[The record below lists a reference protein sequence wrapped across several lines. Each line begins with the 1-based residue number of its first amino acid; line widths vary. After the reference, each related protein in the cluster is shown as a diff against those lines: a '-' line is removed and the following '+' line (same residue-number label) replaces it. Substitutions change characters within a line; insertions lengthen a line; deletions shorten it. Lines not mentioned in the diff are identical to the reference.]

1 MKVVKVRSPFII
13 EVGGY
18 GFGHTKSQVIVSIW
32 NKGTPEPMPGDDGRY
47 ILSKSNPSETQK
59 ETYYNVSNYV
69 KEFIE
74 NIKPTKVTGILTT
87 YEDNNEWV
95 YFRVAKYWYNKFTFE
110 YVLISTDLYIGV
122 NGFTN
127 YNDGVNNIID
137 SYSNIFSNTLI
148 NKNILKTSSTL
159 KSYINY
165 LVEIPS
171 GGKVEVSYYNIPQ
184 TLSVTENI
192 TGLTGIYNLK
202 ILLTQYPNNVNFAD
216 GCVVGISLKNSSNIQ
231 LTYSGFL
238 VNSIEECKYTP
249 VECTFINRYG
259 GWEFLTFFKQ
269 QTNSIS
275 VKGTDYKLTQSAIN
289 YNTAIGQFKT
299 FNLNGKQT
307 VKLNT
312 GFVDENYSELIT
324 DLLLSETVLLD
335 GKPVTVKTQGSDLK
349 TSLKDRL
356 INYEMEFE
364 YAYNLINDVV

>member
-13 EVGGY
+13 DIGAY
-18 GFGHTKSQVIVSIW
+18 GSTHIGSKIILTIW
-32 NKGTPEPMPGDDGRY
+32 NKGTTEPTSGLGY
-47 ILSKSNPSETQK
+47 YELSKNNPSATQK

-69 KEFIE
+69 KEFID

-95 YFRVAKYWYNKFTFE
+95 NFRVKKSWYNGTIYTE
-110 YVLISTDLYIGV
+110 ISNVLYVGV
-122 NGFTN
+122 NGFNN
-127 YNDGVNNIID
+127 YSSGVNNIID
-137 SYSNIFSNTLI
+137 NYSSGILSNGSI
-148 NKNILKTSSTL
+148 KKNILKTSSTA
-159 KSYINY
+159 KGYINY
-165 LVEIPS
+165 IVDIPS
-171 GGKVEVSYYNIPQ
+171 GGKVEVTYFNLAQ

-216 GCVVGISLKNSSNIQ
+216 GCAVGISLKDSSNVLLQ
-231 LTYSGFL
+231 YSGFD
-238 VNSIEECKYTP
+238 VISVEECKYTP

-275 VKGTDYKLTQSAIN
+275 TKGTDYKLMPSAIN
-289 YNTAIGQFKT
+289 YNTSKGQVKS
-299 FNLNGKQT
+299 FNINGTQT

-335 GKPVTVKTQGSDLK
+335 SKPVTVKTQGSELK
-349 TSLKDRL
+349 TSLKDKL